1 MESCSPNVRE
11 DAVES
16 TETAVSTL
24 LSVIGKYKIH
34 FETFL
39 VIWFYIKM
47 MLNYVLVPIIQ

>member
-39 VIWFYIKM
+39 VILFYIKM
-47 MLNYVLVPIIQ
+47 MLNYVLVPII